1 VETNDAQVW
10 RGGVHWVSVGARGG
24 VLAAPDGRIAN
35 STTVIDHEC
44 LAQRASLR
52 RAAHIHNHSFD
63 AVQVCNSLKIVRRTH

>member
-1 VETNDAQVW
+1 
-10 RGGVHWVSVGARGG
+10 

-44 LAQRASLR
+44 LAPRASLR

-63 AVQVCNSLKIVRRTH
+63 AVQVCNSLKIVQRTH